1 MRLNSIITWYKP
13 YKTKNKKQN
22 KTKLNVNPFKK
33 KKKVEV
39 KSFGLY
45 TLIRTYRIII
55 LLKYKYI

>member
-33 KKKVEV
+33 KKKSWS
-39 KSFGLY
+39 K
-45 TLIRTYRIII
+45 I
-55 LLKYKYI
+55 LWFVHFNKDISHHHITKI